1 MKDKTSK
8 KMEEA
13 ISNAE
18 KFIQQMERMDDR
30 KLSKHIDLFRQQ
42 IEKAYKEKKYPAFE
56 LLSEYE
62 RQTINARINKMTK

>member
-1 MKDKTSK
+1 MKNTTSQK
-8 KMEEA
+8 IEEA

-18 KFIQQMERMDDR
+18 KFIQQMESMDDR

-42 IEKAYKEKKYPAFE
+42 IEKAYREKKYSAFE

-62 RQTINARINKMTK
+62 R